1 MKIGSRPP
9 REPHSYSAAGAPV
22 SSAKFTEE
30 ASRNAAVSVLK
41 PKDAASL
48 QCFHCQRV
56 LTRDEIALTRKLIN
70 RGTQTFFCLSCLA
83 AHFQVTEDIL
93 REKIIQFRE
102 MGCTLFDP

>member
-1 MKIGSRPP
+1 MKNQLKNGSRPP
-9 REPHSYSAAGAPV
+9 REPRSYS
-22 SSAKFTEE
+22 
-30 ASRNAAVSVLK
+30 L
-41 PKDAASL
+41 
-48 QCFHCQRV
+48 CFRCQRV